1 MSFTQFRAAAAAS
14 NAEPLRFSIAVPDGA
29 GGEVDEVFE
38 VARPV
43 PAMPIIDLALR
54 QANAATP
61 GEALSLEAS
70 GTAAFIS
77 DALGPEDYR
86 RFVKA
91 TTAARFGTADL
102 VAVVRWLVEE
112 DAGRPFSTSSPSSS
126 SGSRSGAKSSGGAKR
141 AASRTRAKSK
151 GSDDY

>member
-1 MSFTQFRAAAAAS
+1 MSFHQFRSAAAAS

-29 GGEVDEVFE
+29 NGERDEEFE

-70 GTAAFIS
+70 GTAAFLA
-77 DALGPEDYR
+77 DALGPEDYQ
-86 RFVKA
+86 RFVRA
-91 TTAARFGTADL
+91 TTDARFGTADL

-126 SGSRSGAKSSGGAKR
+126 SESPSGATSSGGAKR
-141 AASRTRAKSK
+141 AGSRTRRTAKASA
-151 GSDDY
+151 D